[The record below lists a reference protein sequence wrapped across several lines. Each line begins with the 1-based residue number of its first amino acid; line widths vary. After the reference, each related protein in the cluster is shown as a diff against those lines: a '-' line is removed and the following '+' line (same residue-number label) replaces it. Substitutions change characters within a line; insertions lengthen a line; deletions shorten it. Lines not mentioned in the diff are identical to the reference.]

1 MRDLLQLVR
10 TARAGVQQIQYG
22 GIILGSR
29 TSARIGSGNRGLVG
43 TNDLGNHFC
52 NSGGVLGSSA
62 GCRIGA
68 TTGGNVVIGAQIR
81 PCGQTQLG
89 YDFRLRLRKGQ
100 TRLRGPGGCQSRQ
113 RGNGGTALRCSQEEL
128 IDVAWRCGAD
138 ICSQIRNC
146 LQHQRCRCV
155 IGSQREVAGVVRLGL
170 WFVRIAGAAE
180 VQVNANQCVGQI
192 PVDCHTGDLC
202 TVGLA
207 AAAAAGQRHTDDPH
221 SRQSKSKFA

>member
-22 GIILGSR
+22 GIILRLSTG
-29 TSARIGSGNRGLVG
+29 AGIGSGNRGLVG
-43 TNDLGNHFC
+43 TNDLGNHFS
-52 NSGGVLGSSA
+52 NSGSLPGSST
-62 GCRIGA
+62 GCRVGA
-68 TTGGNVVIGAQIR
+68 IAGRHIIIGAQIR
-81 PCGQTQLG
+81 TCGQTQLG
-89 YDFRLRLRKGQ
+89 YDFRLRLCKGQ
-100 TRLRGPGGCQSRQ
+100 TRLRGPGGCQSREW
-113 RGNGGTALRCSQEEL
+113 GNGGAALRCSQEQL
-128 IDVAWRCGAD
+128 AD
-138 ICSQIRNC
+138 RSPASHIRSHTWNR

-155 IGSQREVAGVVRLGL
+155 IGSQREVASVVRLGL
-170 WFVRIAGAAE
+170 WFARIAGAAE

-192 PVDCHTGDLC
+192 SVDCHTGDLC